1 MFFFICYMYN
11 KQKSKCIKRMAAP
24 VVTLTVAVAAAPV
37 AIVSIVAVVAK
48 LFNIP
53 GCVF

>member
-1 MFFFICYMYN
+1 
-11 KQKSKCIKRMAAP
+11 MAAP

-37 AIVSIVAVVAK
+37 AIVSIVAVVAI

>member
-1 MFFFICYMYN
+1 
-11 KQKSKCIKRMAAP
+11 MAAP

-37 AIVSIVAVVAK
+37 AIVSIVAVVANME
-48 LFNIP
+48 FNIP